1 MKTKKIISL
10 LASSVLAATSVFG
23 ALSLTACNKSDPNTI
38 RYVAYTGGGALD
50 DSYRI
55 IKKVDDYV
63 YEKLG
68 FHVDIEFVGYNN
80 YAEKL
85 GLYMDSSEDFDLC
98 YSGSLLSGLT
108 YSNRAA
114 NGYFADITKDLP
126 KYAPELYASMS
137 EQIWDAA
144 KVNGKIYGVI
154 NEQIFARSVG
164 VAIDKKIAEEL
175 GLTQEKVDA
184 ENLTY
189 QDVIRTAMAHIK
201 ADPQISPDGVV
212 PSTTL
217 VLGNVWDDIITQNYG
232 LDALGMDSYYPGLI
246 ETDGESAPVVFNQYE
261 SKYFKELLD
270 FCREMHEAGYIS
282 KQQATVPITKNQRV
296 RLAGSYYPDVAEN
309 ELYTSIGREFVV
321 LQFGPELLT
330 TTNVTS
336 SMTAIYA
343 KSKKVDKCLKFLNLL
358 YTDQYLYNLLA
369 IGEEDLEYTWN
380 TGYDENDE
388 EYQYISYVQTSKYKP
403 YADWALGSQL
413 NTYRKRGY
421 SKDWVQTI
429 KDINAN
435 GVVSPAYGFTYI
447 PDYKL
452 KTNLDN
458 CYRIADTYITKF
470 TNGTYDA
477 SKTNEQIIAEMNK
490 EMKDYVGEIISTKQA
505 QLDAFLANK

>member
-1 MKTKKIISL
+1 MNTKKITSL
-10 LASSVLAATSVFG
+10 FVTSVLAASAVFG
-23 ALSLTACNKSDPNTI
+23 ALSLTACGKSDPNTI
-38 RYVAYTGGGALD
+38 RYIAYTGGGALD

-55 IKKVDDYV
+55 VKKVDEYV
-63 YEKLG
+63 YDKLG
-68 FHVDIEFVGYNN
+68 FHVDIEYVGYNN

-85 GLYMDSSEDFDLC
+85 GLYMDSQEDFDLC

-114 NGYFADITKDLP
+114 NGYFADLTTALP

-137 EQIWDAA
+137 GQIWEAA

-164 VAIDKKIAEEL
+164 VAIDKEIAEKL
-175 GLTQEKVDA
+175 NLTQEKVDT

-189 QDVIRTAMAHIK
+189 QDVIRTAMEYIK
-201 ADPQISPDGVV
+201 NDANISPDGVV

-246 ETDGESAPVVFNQYE
+246 ETNGEGDPVVFNQYE
-261 SKYFKELLD
+261 SKYFKELAD

-282 KQQATVPITKNQRV
+282 KQQATTPITKNQRV
-296 RLAGSYYPDVAEN
+296 RLAGTYYPDVAEN

-321 LQFGPELLT
+321 LKFGPNLLT

-343 KSKKVDKCLKFLNLL
+343 NSKKVDKCLKFLNLL

-369 IGEEDLEYTWN
+369 IGEEDLEYKWN
-380 TGYDENDE
+380 TTYDENDN
-388 EYQYISYVQTSKYKP
+388 EYQYISYIATSKYKP
-403 YADWALGSQL
+403 YADWAFGSQL

-421 SKDWVQTI
+421 KENWVQTI

-452 KTNLDN
+452 KANLDN
-458 CYRIADTYITKF
+458 CYRIADEYITKF
-470 TNGTYDA
+470 ANGTYDA
-477 SKTNEQIIAEMNK
+477 SKTNEQIIAEMNGK
-490 EMKDYVGEIISTKQA
+490 MKDYVGKIISTKQE
-505 QLDAFLANK
+505 QLDAFLASK